1 MPGLA
6 IKADDEPNPTSVWD
20 EMTESEIE
28 RELAA
33 LKLSE
38 PGWQVEAR
46 RWRLTWEQKFR
57 QANGGGFNE

>member
-1 MPGLA
+1 
-6 IKADDEPNPTSVWD
+6 VWD